1 MTNTNCLE
9 GMRCPKCASH
19 GPFRIAVKVVV
30 LMHDDGFYTDTMN
43 DADWGSDAYC
53 QCEQCG
59 FTRDVLSFQLA
70 GSVGPTE

>member
-53 QCEQCG
+53 QCE
-59 FTRDVLSFQLA
+59 
-70 GSVGPTE
+70 